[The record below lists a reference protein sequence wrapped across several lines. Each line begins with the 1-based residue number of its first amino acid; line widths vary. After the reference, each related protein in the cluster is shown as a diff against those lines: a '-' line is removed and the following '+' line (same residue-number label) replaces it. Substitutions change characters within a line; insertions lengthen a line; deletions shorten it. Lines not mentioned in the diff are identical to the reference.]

1 MEPADRAVLNV
12 RLENRFLQALLV
24 VTVGILSFF
33 LVNMFDRFDARFD
46 DLDSSID
53 ELEDENKERDYK
65 LAELVLNI
73 ESRLATLEAQ

>member
-1 MEPADRAVLNV
+1 VYKRQVLNV